1 MATKFSPAPA
11 PELAVREHV
20 FVRAWEGR
28 TLHCGVCPLPRRNRV
43 HVEPGEVQREQWRA
57 MDAARLGERDL

>member
-11 PELAVREHV
+11 PDLAVREHV
-20 FVRAWEGR
+20 FVREWDGR
-28 TLHCGVCPLPRRNRV
+28 VLRCGRCNLPKRNRV
-43 HVEPGEVQREQWRA
+43 HVEPGELLRAQWRE